1 MCEKTGAS
9 LISAVNQVH
18 SDIMLD
24 SYVRKVHLLS
34 CLLTIK
40 SGLGF
45 LTIEFM
51 FRGD

>member
-1 MCEKTGAS
+1 MCEKTGVS
-9 LISAVNQVH
+9 LIRVVSQVC

-40 SGLGF
+40 GGLGF
-45 LTIEFM
+45 LTIVFM